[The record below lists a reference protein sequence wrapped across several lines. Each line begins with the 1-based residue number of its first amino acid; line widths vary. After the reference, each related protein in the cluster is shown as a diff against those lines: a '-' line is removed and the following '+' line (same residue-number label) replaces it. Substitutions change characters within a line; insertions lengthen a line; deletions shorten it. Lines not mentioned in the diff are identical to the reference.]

1 MEGELAQR
9 APSQADSPAWAQFQA
24 EADLRKAKIARLLQV
39 SCRPCSARLGQPMLS
54 RPAYLSRCCADATKV
69 LIQARCCA

>member
-9 APSQADSPAWAQFQA
+9 APSQAESPAWAQFQA

-39 SCRPCSARLGQPMLS
+39 CCGSCTAGVGQPMLQG
-54 RPAYLSRCCADATKV
+54 
-69 LIQARCCA
+69 QAGL

>member
-1 MEGELAQR
+1 MEGDLAQR

-39 SCRPCSARLGQPMLS
+39 CCWPCSA
-54 RPAYLSRCCADATKV
+54 A
-69 LIQARCCA
+69 I